1 MRKLI
6 YEYSPLN
13 RGDVLAPLADVSDVQ
28 SPYWQSLHAYA
39 PPTSRDSNAAAAAT
53 AAAADVAAFEKKLIY
68 TPCSYVATEYF
79 VVKPQEWFIIIF
91 TCQPCD
97 DPRPD
102 VLYDPVAAWPMPEL
116 EISKYQMALLVQN
129 NSRYASIAVHEKS
142 RLHHLLQL
150 QTLDSCFTLLRHD
163 DKQQQNN
170 EDSNIMSPPPNVSAA
185 AAAPVAPPLYNFFH
199 RTNAAAAAAA
209 AANNAVDDDVDEVD
223 N

>member
-39 PPTSRDSNAAAAAT
+39 PPRDSRDSNAVVAAAAAT
-53 AAAADVAAFEKKLIY
+53 ADVAAFEKKLIY
-68 TPCSYVATEYF
+68 TPCSYVAAQYF

-102 VLYDPVAAWPMPEL
+102 VLYDPVAAWPVPEL
-116 EISKYQMALLVQN
+116 EISKYEMALLVQN
-129 NSRYASIAVHEKS
+129 SSRQTSIAVHEKS
-142 RLHHLLQL
+142 RLHHLLQMRP
-150 QTLDSCFTLLRHD
+150 LDSCFILLRHD
-163 DKQQQNN
+163 KQQHDN
-170 EDSNIMSPPPNVSAA
+170 EDSNIVSPPPAPNVAAA
-185 AAAPVAPPLYNFFH
+185 AAAPITPPFYNFF
-199 RTNAAAAAAA
+199 RGTNAAAA
-209 AANNAVDDDVDEVD
+209 NNVVDDGMDEVD